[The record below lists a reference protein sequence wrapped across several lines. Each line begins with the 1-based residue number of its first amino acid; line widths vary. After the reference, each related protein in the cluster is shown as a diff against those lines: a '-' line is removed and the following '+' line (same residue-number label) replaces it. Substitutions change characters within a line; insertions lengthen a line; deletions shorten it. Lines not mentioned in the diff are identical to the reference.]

1 MKYAHLSKPIEPK
14 MEVENFGI
22 RLGGDKQSE
31 QNKCNRNQL
40 GFSDYIL
47 QLKYWVYYVNQL
59 GYNERWLKGLFVSD
73 KIDSQSL

>member
-14 MEVENFGI
+14 MEVENSGI

-31 QNKCNRNQL
+31 QNICNRNQS

-47 QLKYWVYYVNQL
+47 QLKCWVYYVNNL
-59 GYNERWLKGLFVSD
+59 VITSD
-73 KIDSQSL
+73 R